1 MRRIVLVPSLWQ
13 LSTIY
18 LTLEAKSFCNMLSRR
33 NPRVLAPGSLAVLFF
48 LGPAAWAQ
56 ISFDIRSHA
65 PSRAATETAARI
77 RVDQT
82 LVLVPVTVSDRS
94 EHPIT
99 GLEKDQFRL
108 FDDKVEQRI
117 THFAMEDAPLAA
129 GLVFD
134 TSASMGRK
142 LRRSRLSAKAF
153 FQTANPRDEFFLVT
167 FNNRP
172 RLAVPLTTDTGLI
185 ENRLIAE
192 KPKGSTALLDAIYL
206 AVSELKKSGQPR
218 KALLIVSDGA
228 DNNSRYSE
236 SEIKNLVRESNI
248 VIYGIGIYESLRTR
262 ERTPEELYGPTLL
275 SEIAEMTG
283 GREFAIDRLKDLP
296 DAAAK
301 IGRELRN
308 YYVLGFSPP
317 GALHDGKYHKIQVKL
332 TPPRGLPKL
341 QTRWRRGYYAPTE

>member
-1 MRRIVLVPSLWQ
+1 MRLIVLVPNLWR

-18 LTLEAKSFCNMLSRR
+18 LTIVAKSFCNMLSRR
-33 NPRVLAPGSLAVLFF
+33 NSRELAPGSLAVLFL
-48 LGPAAWAQ
+48 LGPVAWTQ
-56 ISFDIRSHA
+56 TLLDIRPQQASC
-65 PSRAATETAARI
+65 ATTNTAAHIRI
-77 RVDQT
+77 DQS

-94 EHPIT
+94 EHSIT

-108 FDDKVEQRI
+108 FDDKVEQTI

-142 LRRSRLSAKAF
+142 LRRSRLAAKAF
-153 FQTANPRDEFFLVT
+153 FQTANPLDEFLLVT
-167 FNNRP
+167 FNSRP
-172 RLAVPLTTDTGLI
+172 RLVVPLTANTGLI

-206 AVSELKKSGQPR
+206 AVSELRKSDKPR

-228 DNNSRYSE
+228 DNDSRYSE
-236 SEIKNLVRESNI
+236 SEIKNLVRESDI

-262 ERTPEELYGPTLL
+262 GRTPEELYGPTLL

-301 IGRELRN
+301 IGRALRN

-317 GALHDGKYHKIQVKL
+317 GGVNDGKYHKIQVKL
-332 TPPRGLPKL
+332 TTPRSLPKL
-341 QTRWRRGYYAPTE
+341 QARWRRGYYAPPE